1 MSPYYDYVEN
11 DNLPELDESANLKG
25 LSKDY
30 VLQSFLDM
38 CKNQGLDDVTVRA
51 AAVYD
56 RKGYATKRPLG
67 NPLNP
72 SYASEYD
79 PYIVQVAVLIEPDNE
94 NYDVLNSVD
103 NSIGNSKKME
113 ELAEKK
119 RKLDEARLAFEQ
131 AQQDLED
138 AQRSI

>member
-11 DNLPELDESANLKG
+11 DNLPELDESANLRG

-30 VLQSFLDM
+30 VLQSFLGM

-79 PYIVQVAVLIEPDNE
+79 PYLVQVTVMIDPDNE
-94 NYDVLNSVD
+94 NYDVLKSVD

-131 AQQDLED
+131 AQREFDESQN
-138 AQRSI
+138 A